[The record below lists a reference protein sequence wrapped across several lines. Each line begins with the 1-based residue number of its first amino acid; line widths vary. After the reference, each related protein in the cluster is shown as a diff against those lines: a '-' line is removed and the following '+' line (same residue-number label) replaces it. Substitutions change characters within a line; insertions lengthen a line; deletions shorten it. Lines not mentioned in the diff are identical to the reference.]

1 MNRIDIL
8 MFSPIEEVRQAVL
21 SEYSLDIVK
30 STSRGY
36 MLKNIGN
43 DPLELLDGDANVR
56 LADVGRAHYHE
67 CGL

>member
-1 MNRIDIL
+1 MKIILLSIMNRIDIL

-36 MLKNIGN
+36 MLKT
-43 DPLELLDGDANVR
+43 
-56 LADVGRAHYHE
+56 
-67 CGL
+67 